1 MTNALISAT
10 TQQIWLKT
18 GKILR
23 DKYQFDVKYWICQEE
38 FFDDVSRLF
47 PSAIIHNRIDL
58 SHGQFPG
65 NAQDHDFLMY
75 PIGSDIITRHASS
88 TLQCL
93 KMMDRLDPKYL
104 PFKSFDYNSRI
115 RHYYRLLSYWYHVL
129 NELDI
134 DIAIFESSP
143 HTVGDYVLYE
153 VLQELEINKIVF
165 YSSLS
170 NERKLVTTDLTDG
183 FHLDYSPHEDYK
195 ISEELQSKINLIQSD
210 YDLAQPPYQKQKSTN
225 SLWNFANNRFRK
237 ADHSLY
243 KLVTEFV
250 LSLRHLNKRHPNSFV
265 KTRAGSVENNVTTRF
280 HYYLYRML
288 AFNKRRVLRKHY
300 ENMAVEPNLNSK
312 YIYLNLHYQPEKTTS
327 PDAGHF
333 VHQYLIA
340 NLLSK
345 SLPDDV
351 ELYIKEHPS
360 QFSADLFGEQGRKT
374 SYYNDLLKLD
384 NSKLIK
390 MSLDQFD
397 LVDNA
402 LAVATCTGEVGW
414 ESLVRGIP
422 VLSFGQPWYADCP
435 GCYKVTN
442 YDDLIQAID
451 LILSQS
457 DPNMSDVLNYA
468 GLVES
473 KSLNF
478 KPNLKN
484 ANSLAKCI
492 EKLN

>member
-1 MTNALISAT
+1 
-10 TQQIWLKT
+10 
-18 GKILR
+18 
-23 DKYQFDVKYWICQEE
+23 
-38 FFDDVSRLF
+38 
-47 PSAIIHNRIDL
+47 
-58 SHGQFPG
+58 
-65 NAQDHDFLMY
+65 
-75 PIGSDIITRHASS
+75 
-88 TLQCL
+88 
-93 KMMDRLDPKYL
+93 MDRLDPGYL

-170 NERKLVTTDLTDG
+170 SDLKLIKTDLNDG
-183 FHLDYSPHEDYK
+183 FHLDYSPHEDYNISKKLRSK
-195 ISEELQSKINLIQSD
+195 ISLIQSD
-210 YDLAQPPYQKQKSTN
+210 YDLAQPTYQKQKSTN

-237 ADHSLY
+237 ADRSLDG
-243 KLVTEFV
+243 LIAELI
-250 LSLRHLNKRHPNSFV
+250 LSLRGLNKRHPNSFI
-265 KTRAGSVENNVTTRF
+265 KTRAGTVENNVTTRF
-280 HYYLYRML
+280 LYYLYRML
-288 AFNKRRVLRKHY
+288 AFNKRRVLKKHY
-300 ENMAVEPNLNSK
+300 ESLAVEPNLNSE

-345 SLPDDV
+345 SLPNHV

-374 SYYNDLLKLD
+374 NYYDDLLKLD
-384 NSKLIK
+384 NSKLIR
-390 MSLDQFD
+390 MSMNQFD

-402 LAVATCTGEVGW
+402 LAVATCTGAVGW
-414 ESLVRGIP
+414 ESLVRGTP
-422 VLSFGQPWYADCP
+422 VLSFAQPWYAECP
-435 GCYKVTN
+435 GCYNVTN
-442 YDDLIQAID
+442 YENLCQAID
-451 LILSQS
+451 LILYQN
-457 DPNMSDVLNYA
+457 DTNITDVLNYA

-473 KSLNF
+473 KSLDFN
-478 KPNLKN
+478 PNVKN
-484 ANSLAKCI
+484 ANSLAKSI
-492 EKLN
+492 EKLS